1 ARFRCHMRGLLCLVQ
16 NGADRVLS
24 PNPAALEVLR
34 GIGQPVVVVAIAGP
48 YRTGKSFLMNRPAQR
63 LTDYALG
70 SIVHALTKGIWM
82 WSGWVRGC
90 VGRNDAWIFTLAL
103 LLSSTLVYNSLGT
116 IDQQA
121 LQHLGYRGV
130 GAGTAVSAPGSAGEP
145 GGEVRGGHRQQRG
158 AVPGERG
165 DGAEPTSCAAGA
177 GGAAEGRL
185 QGRG

>member
-1 ARFRCHMRGLLCLVQ
+1 MQDGAEQLLPSLLSQLGAGRSWGGGVHRLFSTHASAFGFVSPLGAAMQELLCLVQ

-82 WSGWVRGC
+82 WCLPHPHWA
-90 VGRNDAWIFTLAL
+90 D
-103 LLSSTLVYNSLGT
+103 
-116 IDQQA
+116 
-121 LQHLGYRGV
+121 
-130 GAGTAVSAPGSAGEP
+130 TAV
-145 GGEVRGGHRQQRG
+145 VLL
-158 AVPGERG
+158 
-165 DGAEPTSCAAGA
+165 DT
-177 GGAAEGRL
+177 EGL
-185 QGRG
+185 

>member
-1 ARFRCHMRGLLCLVQ
+1 MQDGAEQLLPSLLSQLGAGRSWGGGVHRLFSTHASAFGFVSPLGAAMQELLCLVQ

-63 LTDYALG
+63 LT
-70 SIVHALTKGIWM
+70 
-82 WSGWVRGC
+82 
-90 VGRNDAWIFTLAL
+90 
-103 LLSSTLVYNSLGT
+103 
-116 IDQQA
+116 
-121 LQHLGYRGV
+121 
-130 GAGTAVSAPGSAGEP
+130 
-145 GGEVRGGHRQQRG
+145 
-158 AVPGERG
+158 
-165 DGAEPTSCAAGA
+165 GA